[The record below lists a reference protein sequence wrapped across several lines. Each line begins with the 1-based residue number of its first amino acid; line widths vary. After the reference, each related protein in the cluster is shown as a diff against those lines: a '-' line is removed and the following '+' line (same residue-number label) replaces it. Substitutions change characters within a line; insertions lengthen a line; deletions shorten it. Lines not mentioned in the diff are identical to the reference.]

1 MSALRSWFARLRGV
15 FDKERREKELAE
27 EIEAHLQMH
36 LEDNVD
42 AGMTPAEARRQALIE
57 FGGIEQ
63 TKEDYRSRVGIP
75 ELETVIRDVRFGL
88 HIMRKRAGFSIVAV
102 ITLALGIGFNTAIF
116 SVVDSILLR
125 PLPVKYPS
133 QIMLLTPEQ
142 RRGVFSIHEYLE
154 IEKQTPDIFSGLIG
168 YEDWLDGVTVNGQ
181 TDRSMNSYVTGNF
194 FSVLGIE
201 PSLGRLFLPSEGR
214 VAMADP
220 VMVLSYSCWKS
231 RFHRDSRIIGTKISV
246 DGHEVRIVGVAPQ
259 GFYGVN
265 SWVNVQG
272 YLPIGM
278 APITGD
284 VPDNFV
290 ANRTFRGLTVLG
302 RVQDGVTLR
311 KAESALG
318 IAARQLSHEDP
329 RDEEDLTLAVFPE
342 LTTRLGTPGTAVR
355 VSGLFLGL
363 GALVLILASLNIA
376 NLFLACAATRSREM
390 ALRAALGA
398 GRGRLVRQMFTESI
412 LLAAAG
418 AMLGIVLGWCGGAFL
433 SSVNLQTDIP
443 LRLEFSFDWRVLS
456 YALAAAVVTA
466 LLVGIVP
473 AIYVS
478 RGELGPLLNQSG
490 RYTMK
495 GWRRFRNAFMAAQV
509 GGSLMLLIAAGL
521 FIRSL
526 TKAQR
531 ANLGFDPDHVLN
543 LTMDPLLTGY
553 NKVQGT
559 AFYRNLLDRVR
570 ALPGIVSASTAFS
583 VPMGYTTIADTITI
597 ERNPREAAHQDSPS
611 SYNVVSPGYF
621 DNMRIAI
628 IRGRAFTEADD
639 EHAQHVAIV
648 SESFARRYWPRVCP
662 IGQRFKMAGD
672 PQHFCRVIG
681 VAADARY
688 KGVTGSI
695 GPYLYVPFA
704 QRPWDDSWETL
715 QVRTVRFPESMIP
728 AIKREVDSLA
738 VGQPIWDIETMNQG
752 LYTLSGL
759 LPFQVSADLAAAL
772 GVLGLILAVVG
783 IYGVVSYDANQRTH
797 EIAVRVALGAQPKAI
812 LITII
817 RQGML
822 VVAVGLVA
830 GLAGAFATA
839 RLLKHFL
846 IVSATDVAT
855 YLAVSTTLALV
866 ALVACWIPALRALC
880 IEPAIA
886 LRHE

>member
-1 MSALRSWFARLRGV
+1 VNALRSWFARLGGL
-15 FDKERREKELAE
+15 FNKERRERELAE

-42 AGMTPAEARRQALIE
+42 AGMTPEEARRQALIE

-75 ELETVIRDVRFGL
+75 QLEIVIRDVHFGL
-88 HIMRKRAGFSIVAV
+88 RMLRKKAGLSIVAV
-102 ITLALGIGFNTAIF
+102 ITLALGIGVNTAIF
-116 SVVDSILLR
+116 SVVDSMLLR
-125 PLPVKYPS
+125 PLPVRNPS
-133 QIMLLTPEQ
+133 QIVLITPQQ
-142 RRGVFSIHEYLE
+142 RQGVFSIHEYLE
-154 IEKQTPDIFSGLIG
+154 IEKQTPDILSGLIG

-201 PSLGRLFLPSEGR
+201 PSLGRVFLPSEGR

-220 VMVLSYSCWKS
+220 VMVLSYSCWQS
-231 RFHRDSRIIGTKISV
+231 RFHRDPRIIGTKISV

-284 VPDNFV
+284 VPDNFD
-290 ANRTFRGLTVLG
+290 ANRTYRGLTVFG
-302 RVQDGVTLR
+302 RVRDGTTLR
-311 KAESALG
+311 EAESALG
-318 IAARQLSHEDP
+318 IAARQLSQEDP
-329 RDEEDLTLAVFPE
+329 RNEENLTVSAFPE
-342 LTTRLGTPGTAVR
+342 LTTRLGAPGTAVR

-363 GALVLILASLNIA
+363 AALVLILACLNIA
-376 NLFLACAATRSREM
+376 NLFLVCAATRSREM

-398 GRGRLVRQMFTESI
+398 GRGRLVCQIFTESI
-412 LLAAAG
+412 LLATAG
-418 AMLGIVLGWCGGAFL
+418 GMLGIVLGWCGGAFL

-456 YALAAAVVTA
+456 YALVAVMATA

-473 AIYVS
+473 ALYVS
-478 RGELGPLLNQSG
+478 RGGLGPLLNESG
-490 RYTMK
+490 RYKMH

-509 GGSLMLLIAAGL
+509 GGSLMVLITAGL

-526 TKAQR
+526 TMAQR

-553 NKVQGT
+553 SKVQGT
-559 AFYRNLLDRVR
+559 AFYKNLLDRVR
-570 ALPGIVSASTAFS
+570 ALPGIVSASTAFL
-583 VPMGYTTIADTITI
+583 VPMGYATIGDTVTI
-597 ERNPREAAHQDSPS
+597 DGDPREAAQQDSPS

-621 DNMRIAI
+621 DNMRVAI

-639 EHAQHVAIV
+639 ERAQHVAIV
-648 SESFARRYWPRVCP
+648 SESFARRYWPRVDP
-662 IGQRFKMAGD
+662 MGQRFKMAGD
-672 PQHFCRVIG
+672 PQHFFRVVG
-681 VAADARY
+681 VVADVRY

-695 GPYLYVPFA
+695 DPYFYVPFA

-715 QVRTVRFPESMIP
+715 QVRTVHYPESMIP
-728 AIKREVDSLA
+728 AIKREVESFA
-738 VGQPIWDIETMNQG
+738 AGQPIWDVETMNEG
-752 LYTLSGL
+752 LYTLPGL
-759 LPFQVSADLAAAL
+759 LPFQVSADLAAGL

-783 IYGVVSYDANQRTH
+783 VYGVVSYDANQRTH
-797 EIAVRVALGAQPKAI
+797 EIAVRVALGAQPRAI
-812 LITII
+812 LRTII

-830 GLAGAFATA
+830 GLAGAFAMA
-839 RLLKHFL
+839 RLLEQFL
-846 IVSATDVAT
+846 IVSATDLAT
-855 YLAVSTTLALV
+855 YLAVPTTLALV
-866 ALVACWIPALRALC
+866 ALVACWIPARRALS
-880 IEPAIA
+880 IEPAMA